1 MKKIIAILILIS
13 VVVLVIGCTA
23 PEDINTPAGDDNF
36 TVNTAAEAN
45 NAVGDIG
52 TDLSGISDSLDDI
65 DDTLTE
71 S

>member
-1 MKKIIAILILIS
+1 MKKIIAILNLIS

-23 PEDINTPAGDDNF
+23 PEDTNTPTDENF

-45 NAVGDIG
+45 DAVGDIG
-52 TDLSGISDSLDDI
+52 TDLSGITDSLSEI
-65 DDTLTE
+65 DATLTE